1 MITNANF
8 PGTRLRR
15 MRRDD
20 FSRRLMRESTL
31 TADDLIYPVFVLE
44 GENRVEPVASMPGVE
59 RQTLDR
65 LLATA
70 ERACGLGVPALALF
84 PVVPDHLKTA
94 DAREATNADNL
105 ICRAVRALK
114 ASVPEIGLICDVALD
129 PYTTDGHDGISSDSE
144 TVLNDETVAILCA
157 QARVL
162 AAAGCD
168 MVAPSDMM
176 DGRIGAIRAHLDAHG
191 FINTGII
198 SYTAKYASAFYGPFR
213 QAVGAN
219 SAGKP
224 ISKAGYQLNPANS
237 SEALREAAE
246 DVAEGADMLIVKP
259 GLPYLDVL
267 STIKRE
273 FGLPTL
279 AYHVSGEY
287 AMMKAAASAG
297 ALDYDRAI
305 MEVMLCFKRAGADAV
320 LTYAARDIAR
330 LLAQH

>member
-1 MITNANF
+1 MTTLLDL
-8 PGTRLRR
+8 PRRLRR
-15 MRRDD
+15 NRQSAWVRR
-20 FSRRLMRESTL
+20 MTAEHTVSTS
-31 TADDLIYPVFVLE
+31 DLIWPVFVCE
-44 GENRVEPVASMPGVE
+44 GENTKTDIATLPGVSRWSIDLLIE
-59 RQTLDR
+59 QARQARD
-65 LLATA
+65 
-70 ERACGLGVPALALF
+70 EGIPALALF
-84 PVVPDHLKTA
+84 PVVGDDLKTP
-94 DAREATNADNL
+94 DAGVACNPDNL
-105 ICRAVRALK
+105 LCRAVRALK
-114 ASVPEIGLICDVALD
+114 TSVPDIGLICDVALD
-129 PYTTDGHDGISSDSE
+129 PYTHDGHDGISVDSD
-144 TVLNDETVAILCA
+144 TVLNDETVAILCE

-162 AAAGCD
+162 AQAGCD

-176 DGRIGAIRAHLDAHG
+176 DGRIGEIRAHLDAHELTD
-191 FINTGII
+191 TGII

-213 QAVGAN
+213 QAVGAS

-224 ISKAGYQLNPANS
+224 ISKAGYQLSPANS
-237 SEALREAAE
+237 REALREAAE

-267 STIKRE
+267 SDVKRE

-297 ALDYDRAI
+297 ALDYERAI

-330 LLAQH
+330 LLAAR

>member
-1 MITNANF
+1 MT
-8 PGTRLRR
+8 PQLDLPHRLRR
-15 MRRDD
+15 NRQTPWLRR
-20 FSRRLMRESTL
+20 M
-31 TADDLIYPVFVLE
+31 TAEHGVTPADLIWPVFVCE
-44 GENRVEPVASMPGVE
+44 GENIKIDIATLPGVS
-59 RQTLDR
+59 RWSID
-65 LLATA
+65 LLIEQA
-70 ERACGLGVPALALF
+70 RAARDEGIPALALF
-84 PVVPDHLKTA
+84 PVVPGQLKTS
-94 DAREATNADNL
+94 DAIEATNENNL

-114 ASVPEIGLICDVALD
+114 IAVPDIGLICDVALD
-129 PYTTDGHDGISSDSE
+129 PYTHDGHDGISIDSD
-144 TVLNDETVAILCA
+144 TVLNDETVAILCE

-162 AAAGCD
+162 ALAGCD

-191 FINTGII
+191 CINTGII
-198 SYTAKYASAFYGPFR
+198 SYAAKYASAFYGPFR
-213 QAVGAN
+213 QAVGAS

-224 ISKAGYQLNPANS
+224 ISKTGYQLNPANRN
-237 SEALREAAE
+237 EALREAAA

-267 STIKRE
+267 SDVKRE

-287 AMMKAAASAG
+287 AMLKAAASAG
-297 ALDYDRAI
+297 ALDYDRAL

-330 LLAQH
+330 LLRSQ